1 MKKAAI
7 VVVALFVWVSSVS
20 AATVRESKIISYG
33 KDLTAEERILVF
45 REMPLPDNVKAEDIK
60 SLEVTNEEEWKL
72 LKGLVPDAEIGTKAI
87 SSVYVEK
94 LDTGEGLKLETK
106 NLTFVTPQMM
116 ANALVTA
123 GVRDARIYATAPREV
138 SGTAAL
144 TGIYK
149 AVEAL
154 TGKTLSATAK
164 QLAARELVQTGN
176 LGERVG
182 KEKAVVLVERSKER
196 TIEAKNPTSKVIEEI
211 VTDTAKEQNISLTE
225 SEKKELI
232 ELMIRVKQSKLDI
245 EELKTQLKNFAP
257 SEEEKEEETEPSSWF
272 DRVIQFISS
281 IIDRIFSFAGRFFRF
296 NR

>member
-1 MKKAAI
+1 MKRAAI
-7 VVVALFVWVSSVS
+7 VILTLFVWTSSVL

-33 KDLTAEERILVF
+33 KDLTSEERILIF
-45 REMPLPDNVKAEDIK
+45 REMPLPDDVKSEDIK
-60 SLEVTNEEEWKL
+60 SIEVTNEEEWKL
-72 LKGLVPDAEIGTKAI
+72 LKGLVPDDEIGTKAI

-94 LDTGEGLKLETK
+94 LDAGEGLKVETK

-123 GVRDARIYATAPREV
+123 GVRDARIYATAPQEV

-149 AVEAL
+149 AIEAL
-154 TGKTLSATAK
+154 TGKALSSTAK
-164 QLAARELVQTGN
+164 QLAARELIQTGN

-182 KEKAVVLVERSKER
+182 KEKAAVLVERSKER
-196 TIEAKNPTSKVIEEI
+196 IVEAKNATTKMVEEI
-211 VTDTAKEQNISLTE
+211 VTDTAKEQNITLTE

-232 ELMIRVKQSKLDI
+232 EILIQVKKSNLGI
-245 EELKTQLKNFAP
+245 NELKTQLKNFEPA
-257 SEEEKEEETEPSSWF
+257 EEEKKEKDEPDSWF

-281 IIDRIFSFAGRFFRF
+281 IIDRFFSFAGRFFRF
-296 NR
+296 KR